1 MTGQQRAV
9 LWIGLILVGLNMV
22 AHWSDIRSV
31 IFTGAGITSGI
42 PGGGGI
48 SGGDSGSGGLG
59 GIIGRAGKKAL
70 GGIVPGGSGLLST
83 NPQNTK
89 DVTLV

>member
-9 LWIGLILVGLNMV
+9 LWIGLILVGLNLV
-22 AHWSDIRSV
+22 AHWQEIRSV

-42 PGGGGI
+42 SGTGG
-48 SGGDSGSGGLG
+48 SSDSGGLG
-59 GIIGRAGKKAL
+59 GIIGRAGIGAL
-70 GGIVPGGSGLLST
+70 KGIIPGGSLLAA
-83 NPQNTK
+83 NPPQQTK